1 MFTSIAMKYLFFL
14 IVIFFTKPCLTQT
27 NLPEFLK
34 GSWKIENQET
44 YEHWDK
50 LNEQSL
56 KGLSYTI
63 QDDRIVVTEYLDITL
78 RDNAIYYTATVLN
91 QNEGKGVPFRMT
103 NSDSTFIFE
112 NPDHD
117 FPKIISYHPQSD
129 SEIQVAISAGKD
141 DTFSYRLLKL
151 NTPPAHQDSSGTNPQ
166 YDSDLA
172 QKLGADDYGTK
183 GFILVM
189 LNTGRNQSTDKDLI
203 SNSFRG
209 HMDNINRLAEEGKL
223 IVAGPLGKNDQT
235 YRGIFILDVP
245 SIEET
250 ETLLQT
256 DPAIQAG
263 LLDFELYNWYGSAAL
278 PEYLKY
284 SNKVWKKKP

>member
-1 MFTSIAMKYLFFL
+1 MKYLFFL

-78 RDNAIYYTATVLN
+78 RDNTIYYTATVLN

-129 SEIQVAISAGKD
+129 SEIQVTISDGKD
-141 DTFSYRLLKL
+141 KTISHRLLKL
-151 NTPPAHQDSSGTNPQ
+151 NTPPAHQDSSVTNPQ
-166 YDSDLA
+166 YDAALA
-172 QKLGADDYGTK
+172 QKLGADDYGMK
-183 GFILVM
+183 GFILV
-189 LNTGRNQSTDKDLI
+189 LLKTGPNQTSDQDVI
-203 SNSFRG
+203 SQSFRG
-209 HMDNINRLAEEGKL
+209 HMTNINRLVEEGKL
-223 IVAGPLGKNDQT
+223 IVAGPMKKNDKT
-235 YRGIFILDVP
+235 YRGNFILDV
-245 SIEET
+245 SSSEEAK
-250 ETLLQT
+250 TLLET

-263 LLDFELYNWYGSAAL
+263 LLDFELYEWYGSAAL
-278 PEYLKY
+278 PSYLED
-284 SNKVWKKKP
+284 SEKVWKIQP